1 MNINPKILVSKSE
14 KCYEILYA
22 AHQLHQTTCT
32 EHFHMK
38 SKLEYLHMQLTATR
52 KKIEEK
58 KLSNDFVRV
67 NAEKGV
73 MNAYR

>member
-14 KCYEILYA
+14 MLRNSVCGSPTASNNLHRTLSHEKQIGIFAYA
-22 AHQLHQTTCT
+22 INSN
-32 EHFHMK
+32 E
-38 SKLEYLHMQLTATR
+38 

>member
-1 MNINPKILVSKSE
+1 
-14 KCYEILYA
+14 
-22 AHQLHQTTCT
+22 
-32 EHFHMK
+32 
-38 SKLEYLHMQLTATR
+38 MQLTATR

-73 MNAYR
+73 MNAYRQKQREKNLGEQYNGGNFTVNKSY